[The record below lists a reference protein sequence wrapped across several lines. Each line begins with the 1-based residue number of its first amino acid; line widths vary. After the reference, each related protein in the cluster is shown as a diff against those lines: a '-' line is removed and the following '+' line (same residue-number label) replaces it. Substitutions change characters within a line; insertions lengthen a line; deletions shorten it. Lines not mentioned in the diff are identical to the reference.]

1 MVHDIY
7 EKLVDMI
14 GNPSVPIVLVGNKC
28 DLHMERKVT
37 EVTAVIAIMRENPHF
52 RFGHCG

>member
-37 EVTAVIAIMRENPHF
+37 EVTAVIAIMRENRHF
-52 RFGHCG
+52 